1 MDKKK
6 EEKKEEPKLKITL
19 EQGEKD
25 LTKLTKCVKLMLSD
39 EGKLALGQ
47 SLTNSIKAMETR
59 LPEMWREY
67 DVAVKDMKSILS
79 SLSLSKEMKVTD
91 SVNKNTKYY
100 VKRNGEIICEYDD
113 AVYNSV
119 MACEVAKQMH
129 SVDLNSYYSAS
140 VEVTFSPVL
149 IEGGSKEPQEIGLWS
164 SDSVTTDDEFDFE
177 GIKDKT
183 HLLGAVDIFGNG
195 VCSKECWCND

>member
-1 MDKKK
+1 MKTKKDK
-6 EEKKEEPKLKITL
+6 EEKEEIKEPKLKITL
-19 EQGEKD
+19 EKGEED

-39 EGKLALGQ
+39 KGKLALGQ

-59 LPEMWREY
+59 MPEMWREY

-79 SLSLSKEMKVTD
+79 GLSLSKEIKVTD

-100 VKRNGEIICEYDD
+100 VKRNGETICEYDD

-129 SVDLNSYYSAS
+129 SVDPNSYYSAS

-149 IEGGSKEPQEIGLWS
+149 IEGGSKEPQEIGIWS
-164 SDSVTTDDEFDFE
+164 SDSVATDDEFNF
-177 GIKDKT
+177 
-183 HLLGAVDIFGNG
+183 
-195 VCSKECWCND
+195 

>member
-1 MDKKK
+1 MKTKKIK
-6 EEKKEEPKLKITL
+6 EEKEEVKEPKLKITL
-19 EQGEKD
+19 EKGEED

-39 EGKLALGQ
+39 KGKLALGQ

-59 LPEMWREY
+59 MPEMWREY

-79 SLSLSKEMKVTD
+79 GLSLSKEIKVTD

-100 VKRNGEIICEYDD
+100 VKRNGEVICEYND

-129 SVDLNSYYSAS
+129 SVDMDNYYSAS

-149 IEGGSKEPQEIGLWS
+149 IDGGSKEPQEIGMWS
-164 SDSVTTDDEFDFE
+164 SDSVSTDDEFNF
-177 GIKDKT
+177 
-183 HLLGAVDIFGNG
+183 
-195 VCSKECWCND
+195 